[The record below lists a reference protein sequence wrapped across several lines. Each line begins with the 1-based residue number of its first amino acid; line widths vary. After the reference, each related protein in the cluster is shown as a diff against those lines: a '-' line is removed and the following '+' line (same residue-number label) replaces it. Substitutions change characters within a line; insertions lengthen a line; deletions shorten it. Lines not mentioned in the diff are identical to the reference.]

1 MFELLSLLI
10 GTSTRENIKCLLD
23 NLSKFN
29 SLVVIH
35 FSFHIIWIKI
45 TCFMTIGQVG
55 AIRLGISRALQ
66 NWEPD
71 LRPAL
76 RSGMN
81 FLCFYVDLFFYTF
94 FRVSLL
100 LMSVLYMFCCYDE
113 SLNYFFLLNL
123 TSRLPNKGFKSGWK
137 EKTRKGQSKKELPM
151 GQALK
156 ECHCLDGNF
165 CFEYWRSSIT

>member
-1 MFELLSLLI
+1 
-10 GTSTRENIKCLLD
+10 
-23 NLSKFN
+23 
-29 SLVVIH
+29 
-35 FSFHIIWIKI
+35 
-45 TCFMTIGQVG
+45 MTIGQVG

-81 FLCFYVDLFFYTF
+81 ILCLYVDLFSTPF

-165 CFEYWRSSIT
+165 CFEYWRSSITYNFLFLFCITYDTNNVWISRTLMIEDFVHLRFVLLVAIFLVVLTTK